1 MGIGEHKHNCAEC
14 GAPRIENLNCWEQL
28 GILLSWEWEDPELR
42 ALHFLTVSSYNLQ
55 HPAQFTAEALEGLR
69 QLFIE
74 YLDNELPVAEI
85 RRRVARETAGN
96 KRVLKKEDERKRV
109 SRQWTRTIA
118 EVYIPNQPSGAP
130 GRVREW
136 ATSIRNDL

>member
-1 MGIGEHKHNCAEC
+1 M
-14 GAPRIENLNCWEQL
+14 
-28 GILLSWEWEDPELR
+28 
-42 ALHFLTVSSYNLQ
+42 
-55 HPAQFTAEALEGLR
+55 
-69 QLFIE
+69 FIE

-96 KRVLKKEDERKRV
+96 KRVLKKEDERRRV

-136 ATSIRNDL
+136 ATSSRNDL